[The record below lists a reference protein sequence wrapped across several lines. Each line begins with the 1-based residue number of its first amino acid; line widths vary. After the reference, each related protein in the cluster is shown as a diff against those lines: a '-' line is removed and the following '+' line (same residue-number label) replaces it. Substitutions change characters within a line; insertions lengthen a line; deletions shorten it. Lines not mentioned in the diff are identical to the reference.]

1 MGNRVTL
8 AAGCIVALL
17 LAGCG
22 DDTKT
27 VDHTTLE
34 KAIEISVARQRHELV
49 IVACP
54 KGIKQEKGK
63 KFNCTSTRANGEQV
77 KFRVTVTNDKGN
89 LRYAGLHTKS
99 K

>member
-1 MGNRVTL
+1 MRRRSSL
-8 AAGCIVALL
+8 AAGCIAALL
-17 LAGCG
+17 VPGCG
-22 DDTKT
+22 DKPKT

-54 KGIKQEKGK
+54 KGIEAKKGK
-63 KFNCTSTRANGEQV
+63 KFNCTSTRASGEQV
-77 KFRVTVTNDKGN
+77 KFHVTVTNDKGH
-89 LRYAGLHTKS
+89 LRYAGLNTKS

>member
-1 MGNRVTL
+1 MGKRVTL
-8 AAGCIVALL
+8 AAGCMAALL

-22 DDTKT
+22 DETKT

-34 KAIEISVARQRHELV
+34 KAIEISVARQRHEVV

-54 KGIKQEKGK
+54 KDIEQKKGK
-63 KFNCTSTRANGEQV
+63 RFNCTATRASGEQV
-77 KFRVTVTNDKGN
+77 KFRVTVKDDKGN
-89 LRYAGLHTKS
+89 LRYAGLKTKS

>member
-1 MGNRVTL
+1 MGKRVTL
-8 AAGCIVALL
+8 LIGCAAALL
-17 LAGCG
+17 LSGCG
-22 DDTKT
+22 DEPKT

-54 KGIKQEKGK
+54 KGIEAKKGK
-63 KFNCTSTRANGEQV
+63 KFSCTATRANGEQV
-77 KFRVTVTNDKGN
+77 KFRVTAKDDEGHVKY
-89 LRYAGLHTKS
+89 LGLKTKS